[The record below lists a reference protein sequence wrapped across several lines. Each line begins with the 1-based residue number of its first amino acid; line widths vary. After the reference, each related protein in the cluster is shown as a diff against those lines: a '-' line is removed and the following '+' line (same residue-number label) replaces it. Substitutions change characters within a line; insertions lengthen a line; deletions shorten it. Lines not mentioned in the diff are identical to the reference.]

1 MSTTTESI
9 KDVLDHIDTS
19 FDESVERLKAFLRI
33 PSVSTDPAHD
43 ADTMRCAELASDMLS
58 EIGFRSEVVKTDGH
72 PMVLAHHDGP
82 GPDAPR
88 VLYYGHYDVQPQDP
102 VELWDHAAFDPVVVD
117 GPQGKRIVA
126 RGAVDDK
133 GQVMTIVEAL
143 RAWHEVRG
151 APPCAVTV
159 MLEGE
164 EESGSPSLEPFMK
177 EYKDALA
184 ADVCIVSDTGMWDI
198 ETPAITTML
207 RGMVYVEVTLHG
219 PSSDLHS
226 GMYGGAV
233 INPINELARL
243 VSMIHDDDGRVQFEG
258 FYDDVRETDASVK
271 AQWDALGFDDEAFLG
286 MIGLKEGHGE
296 TGRSTLERT
305 WSRPTCDANGF
316 IGGYTGEGAKTVI
329 ASHARVKLSCRLVAG
344 QDPEKVRASI
354 ESFFRTNA
362 NSECR
367 IEIDN
372 HGCNPAIAVPTD
384 SHWLKAASN
393 ALEEVFSREAK
404 LIGTGGSIP
413 AVGSIQ
419 ELLGIDSLL
428 IGFGLDDD
436 NVHAPN
442 EKFELTCLRNGI
454 RSHAAILESFAKLD
468 GSK

>member
-1 MSTTTESI
+1 MPTTTDSI
-9 KDVLDHIDTS
+9 QDVLEHIDGS
-19 FDESVERLKAFLRI
+19 FDASVERLKAFLRI

-43 ADTMRCAELASDMLS
+43 EDTLRCAELASDMLT

-82 GPDAPR
+82 GGGAPR

-233 INPINELARL
+233 VNPINELARL
-243 VSMIHDDDGRVQFEG
+243 VSMIHDADGRVRFDG
-258 FYDDVRETDASVK
+258 FYDDVREIDPEVK
-271 AQWDALGFDDEAFLG
+271 TQWDALGFDEAGFLG
-286 MIGLKEGHGE
+286 MIGLEQGHGE
-296 TGRSTLERT
+296 SGRSTLNEPR
-305 WSRPTCDANGF
+305 A
-316 IGGYTGEGAKTVI
+316 
-329 ASHARVKLSCRLVAG
+329 
-344 QDPEKVRASI
+344 DP
-354 ESFFRTNA
+354 
-362 NSECR
+362 
-367 IEIDN
+367 
-372 HGCNPAIAVPTD
+372 PAMRTD
-384 SHWLKAASN
+384 SSAATP
-393 ALEEVFSREAK
+393 ARERR
-404 LIGTGGSIP
+404 P
-413 AVGSIQ
+413 
-419 ELLGIDSLL
+419 
-428 IGFGLDDD
+428 
-436 NVHAPN
+436 
-442 EKFELTCLRNGI
+442 
-454 RSHAAILESFAKLD
+454 
-468 GSK
+468 

>member
-1 MSTTTESI
+1 MTSTSPSI
-9 KDVLDHIDTS
+9 DDVLEHLERTFDT
-19 FDESVERLKAFLRI
+19 SVERLAEFLRI
-33 PSVSTDPAHD
+33 PSISTDPAHD
-43 ADTMRCAELASDMLS
+43 ADTARCAAHASDLLES
-58 EIGFRSEVVKTDGH
+58 IGFRSRVVETPGH

-88 VLYYGHYDVQPQDP
+88 VLYYGHYDVQPPDP
-102 VELWDHAAFDPVVVD
+102 VDLWDHEAFDPVVVEGD
-117 GPQGKRIVA
+117 KGRRIVA

-143 RAWHEVRG
+143 RAWHETAG
-151 APPCAVTV
+151 GPPCAVTV
-159 MLEGE
+159 LLEGE
-164 EESGSPSLEPFMK
+164 EESGSPSLDPFL
-177 EYKDALA
+177 ESHREELA

-198 ETPAITTML
+198 DTPAITTML

-233 INPINELARL
+233 VNPINELARL
-243 VSMIHDDDGRVQFEG
+243 VADIHDDRGMVRFEG
-258 FYDDVRETDASVK
+258 FYDGITEPDAKVLE
-271 AQWDALGFDDEAFLG
+271 QWAALGFDEKAFLG
-286 MIGLKEGHGE
+286 LIGLEHGHGE
-296 TGRSTLERT
+296 AGRSTLERT
-305 WSRPTCDANGF
+305 WCRPTCDANG
-316 IGGYTGEGAKTVI
+316 IVGGYTGEGAKTVI

-344 QDPEKVRASI
+344 QDPERVRSSI
-354 ESFFRTNA
+354 ERHFRENA
-362 NSECR
+362 RPDCR
-367 IEIDN
+367 IEIEN

-384 SHWLKAASN
+384 SPWLTTAST
-393 ALEEVFSREAK
+393 ALESVFGREAK

-442 EKFELTCLRNGI
+442 EKFELACLRNGI
-454 RSHAAILESFAKLD
+454 RSHAAILAAFAAMNR
-468 GSK
+468 